1 MHKLLL
7 IFLFFLT
14 FNIYA
19 QDANE
24 ILKKSE
30 EKIKGI
36 KSSYQE
42 MMIKIVRPKWSKEMI
57 MKGWS
62 MGEDYFASVVLSP
75 AKEKGIVFLKREN
88 EVWNYI
94 PSIERTIKLPP
105 SMMMQNWMGTD
116 FTNDD
121 LVQRSSITDD
131 YTNIIIGNEII
142 DGLDCWLIELIPN
155 EDAAVVWGKLVMWID
170 KKDYMQLKTQFF
182 DEYDEMVSI
191 MTGKAIKNFDCKII
205 TQINDGFGNALIQGI
220 KEVETDF
227 LCIFNADG
235 SFDPKYLKNMS
246 DELSKNGDFIFNSRY
261 ENSGGSDDDTFL
273 TYIGNRLFTFI
284 CNLLFRLDI
293 SDVLFT
299 YVMGKTLA
307 FKSLELK
314 RKDFRFCIELPVLA
328 KLKKYKLISRPSYER
343 SRLSGKKKVNEF
355 TDGLLILISILTMF
369 IFRK

>member
-1 MHKLLL
+1 MHRLLL
-7 IFLFFLT
+7 IFLFFST
-14 FNIYA
+14 FNICA
-19 QDANE
+19 QDANQ
-24 ILKKSE
+24 ILKNSE
-30 EKIKGI
+30 EKITGI

-142 DGLDCWLIELIPN
+142 DGLDCWIIELIPN

-170 KKDYMQLKTQFF
+170 KRDYMQLKTQFF

-191 MTGKAIKNFDCKII
+191 MTGKAIKNFD
-205 TQINDGFGNALIQGI
+205 
-220 KEVETDF
+220 
-227 LCIFNADG
+227 
-235 SFDPKYLKNMS
+235 
-246 DELSKNGDFIFNSRY
+246 
-261 ENSGGSDDDTFL
+261 
-273 TYIGNRLFTFI
+273 
-284 CNLLFRLDI
+284 
-293 SDVLFT
+293 
-299 YVMGKTLA
+299 
-307 FKSLELK
+307 
-314 RKDFRFCIELPVLA
+314 
-328 KLKKYKLISRPSYER
+328 
-343 SRLSGKKKVNEF
+343 GKKLPAIIEFVPLDKEGNKTIVERIVWKFDIDINERF
-355 TDGLLILISILTMF
+355 FLPNYMKNL
-369 IFRK
+369 R

>member
-142 DGLDCWLIELIPN
+142 DGLDCWIIELIPN

-170 KKDYMQLKTQFF
+170 KRDYMQLKTQFF

-191 MTGKAIKNFDCKII
+191 MTGKAIKNFD
-205 TQINDGFGNALIQGI
+205 
-220 KEVETDF
+220 
-227 LCIFNADG
+227 
-235 SFDPKYLKNMS
+235 
-246 DELSKNGDFIFNSRY
+246 
-261 ENSGGSDDDTFL
+261 
-273 TYIGNRLFTFI
+273 
-284 CNLLFRLDI
+284 
-293 SDVLFT
+293 
-299 YVMGKTLA
+299 
-307 FKSLELK
+307 
-314 RKDFRFCIELPVLA
+314 
-328 KLKKYKLISRPSYER
+328 
-343 SRLSGKKKVNEF
+343 GKKLPAIIEFVPLDKEGNKTIVERIVWKFDIDINERF
-355 TDGLLILISILTMF
+355 FLPNYMKNL
-369 IFRK
+369 R

>member
-1 MHKLLL
+1 MYRLLL

-62 MGEDYFASVVLSP
+62 IGEDYFVSVVLSP

-88 EVWNYI
+88 EVWHYI
-94 PSIERTIKLPP
+94 PSIERIIKLPP

-131 YTNIIIGNEII
+131 YTNTIIGNETI
-142 DGLDCWLIELIPN
+142 DGLDCWIIELIPN

-170 KKDYMQLKTQFF
+170 KRDYMQLKTQFF

-191 MTGKAIKNFDCKII
+191 MTGKAIKNFD
-205 TQINDGFGNALIQGI
+205 
-220 KEVETDF
+220 
-227 LCIFNADG
+227 
-235 SFDPKYLKNMS
+235 
-246 DELSKNGDFIFNSRY
+246 
-261 ENSGGSDDDTFL
+261 
-273 TYIGNRLFTFI
+273 
-284 CNLLFRLDI
+284 
-293 SDVLFT
+293 
-299 YVMGKTLA
+299 
-307 FKSLELK
+307 
-314 RKDFRFCIELPVLA
+314 
-328 KLKKYKLISRPSYER
+328 
-343 SRLSGKKKVNEF
+343 GKKLPAIIEFVPLDKEGNKTIVERLVWKFDIDINERF
-355 TDGLLILISILTMF
+355 FLPNYMKNL
-369 IFRK
+369 R

>member
-1 MHKLLL
+1 MYRLLL

-42 MMIKIVRPKWSKEMI
+42 MMIKIVRPKWSKEMT

-62 MGEDYFASVVLSP
+62 IGEDYFVSVVLSP
-75 AKEKGIVFLKREN
+75 AKEKGVVFLKREN

-94 PSIERTIKLPP
+94 PSIERIIKLPP

-131 YTNIIIGNEII
+131 YTNTIIGNEII
-142 DGLDCWLIELIPN
+142 DGLDCWIIELIPN

-170 KKDYMQLKTQFF
+170 KRDYMQLKTQFF

-191 MTGKAIKNFDCKII
+191 MTGKAIKNFD
-205 TQINDGFGNALIQGI
+205 
-220 KEVETDF
+220 
-227 LCIFNADG
+227 
-235 SFDPKYLKNMS
+235 
-246 DELSKNGDFIFNSRY
+246 
-261 ENSGGSDDDTFL
+261 
-273 TYIGNRLFTFI
+273 
-284 CNLLFRLDI
+284 
-293 SDVLFT
+293 
-299 YVMGKTLA
+299 
-307 FKSLELK
+307 
-314 RKDFRFCIELPVLA
+314 
-328 KLKKYKLISRPSYER
+328 
-343 SRLSGKKKVNEF
+343 GKKLPAIIEFVPLDKEGNKTIVERLVWKFDIDINERF
-355 TDGLLILISILTMF
+355 FLPNYMKNL
-369 IFRK
+369 R